1 MLQPLLPKVA
11 DSTYGGHKAALWVL
25 GVVLGLKLVMGV
37 NSIVIGRA
45 VAGGA
50 DGVPL
55 DTFGAGGA
63 QTVIALFAIW
73 GLAQL
78 VICLF
83 GVVVLM
89 RYRSL
94 VSAMFLALM
103 GEQILRKLVLHFL
116 PIVRNS
122 ATTASWVN
130 AVLLWM
136 IVVGLWLSMRGER
149 ARAKATS

>member
-1 MLQPLLPKVA
+1 MLERLLPKVA
-11 DSTYGGHKAALWVL
+11 DSSYGGQRAALWVL
-25 GVVLGLKLVMGV
+25 GVVLGLKVVMGV

-55 DTFGAGGA
+55 DTFGGGGA

-78 VICLF
+78 VICSF
-83 GVVVLM
+83 GVVVLA

-94 VSAMFLALM
+94 VSAMFFVLM
-103 GEQILRKLVLHFL
+103 GEQILRKVVLYFL
-116 PIVRNS
+116 PIVRS
-122 ATTASWVN
+122 SGAMASLVN
-130 AVLLWM
+130 LILLWL
-136 IVVGLWLSMRGER
+136 IVVGLGLSMWGREGGRG
-149 ARAKATS
+149 